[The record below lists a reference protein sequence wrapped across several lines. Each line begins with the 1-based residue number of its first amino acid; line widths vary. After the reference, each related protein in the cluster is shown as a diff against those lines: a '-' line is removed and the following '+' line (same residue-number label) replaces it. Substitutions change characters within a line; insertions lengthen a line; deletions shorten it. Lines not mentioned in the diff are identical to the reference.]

1 VTGRRGMLVALGV
14 TLLGAALVLATAGQ
28 SRWTAAGVQLVG
40 GGAPAATALALVALA
55 GVGLLLLL
63 SGWARSVIGLL
74 LVLTGAAV
82 VLVNI
87 YSGRGYLGFSSFSP
101 GPNRIELHRS
111 AWFWLTSAGGVV
123 VACGGLLVA
132 IWGHRWPGTR
142 RDYSVGGD
150 PRSDPSTGPSP
161 LRRDAWG
168 ALDRGEDPTI

>member
-1 VTGRRGMLVALGV
+1 VTSRRGMIVALGL
-14 TLLGAALVLATAGQ
+14 TLFGAALVLATAGQ
-28 SRWTAAGVQLVG
+28 PRWTAAGVQLVG

-63 SGWARSVIGLL
+63 SGWARSLIGVV

-87 YSGRGYLGFSSFSP
+87 YSGRGYFGFSSLSP
-101 GPNRIELHRS
+101 GRIELERS

-123 VACGGLLVA
+123 LACGGLLVA

-150 PRSDPSTGPSP
+150 PRTDPNTAPGPI
-161 LRRDAWG
+161 RRDAWG
-168 ALDRGEDPTI
+168 VLDQGEDPTI

>member
-1 VTGRRGMLVALGV
+1 MVVALGV
-14 TLLGAALVLATAGQ
+14 TLFGAALVLATAGQ
-28 SRWTAAGVQLVG
+28 PRWSAAGVQLVG

-63 SGWARSVIGLL
+63 SGWARSIIGVL

-82 VLVNI
+82 LLVNI
-87 YSGRGYLGFSSFSP
+87 YSGRGYFGFSSFSP

-111 AWFWLTSAGGVV
+111 AWFWLTAVGGGVL
-123 VACGGLLVA
+123 AGGGLLVA
-132 IWGHRWPGTR
+132 IWGHRWPATR
-142 RDYSVGGD
+142 RDYSASGNARTD
-150 PRSDPSTGPSP
+150 PGAEPGP

>member
-1 VTGRRGMLVALGV
+1 
-14 TLLGAALVLATAGQ
+14 VLATAGQ
-28 SRWTAAGVQLVG
+28 PRWSAAGVALVG

-63 SGWARSVIGLL
+63 SGWARSVIGFL

-111 AWFWLTSAGGVV
+111 AWFWLTAGGGEVL
-123 VACGGLLVA
+123 AGGGSLVA
-132 IWGHRWPGTR
+132 SWGHRWPATR
-142 RDYSVGGD
+142 RDYTARGD
-150 PRSDPSTGPSP
+150 ARTDRGLDQNPK
-161 LRRDAWG
+161 RRDAWG

>member
-1 VTGRRGMLVALGV
+1 MLVALGV
-14 TLLGAALVLATAGQ
+14 TLLGAAVVLATAGQ
-28 SRWTAAGVQLVG
+28 PRWSAAGAQLLG

-63 SGWARSVIGLL
+63 SGWARSVIGVL
-74 LVLTGAAV
+74 LVFTGAAV

-101 GPNRIELHRS
+101 SANRIALHRT
-111 AWFWLTSAGGVV
+111 AWFWLTAGGGVV
-123 VACGGLLVA
+123 LACGGLLVA
-132 IWGHRWPGTR
+132 IWGHRWAGAR

-161 LRRDAWG
+161 IRRDAWG